1 MFPNFK
7 DRQEIMCK
15 IDAGIITRAN
25 RRTIENVRA
34 RVNDISLDVIV
45 VSTEHM
51 GKTYS
56 QSITREQLNEAFG
69 RSYEKIVKGGAQI

>member
-1 MFPNFK
+1 
-7 DRQEIMCK
+7 MCK

-25 RRTIENVRA
+25 RRTIENVRT
-34 RVNDISLDVIV
+34 RVDNISLDVIV

-56 QSITREQLNEAFG
+56 QTITTEQLKEAFG
-69 RSYEKIVKGGAQI
+69 RSYERVAKGAQV